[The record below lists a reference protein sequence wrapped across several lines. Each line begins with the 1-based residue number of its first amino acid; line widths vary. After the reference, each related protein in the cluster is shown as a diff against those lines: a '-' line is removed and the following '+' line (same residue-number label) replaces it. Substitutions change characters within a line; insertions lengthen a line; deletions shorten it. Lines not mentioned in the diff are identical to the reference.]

1 MLAIFTRQIFAD
13 LKVKE
18 SEEAVQ
24 SLEGTYAIVGRDA
37 RLET

>member
-1 MLAIFTRQIFAD
+1 MLAIFARQIFAD

-18 SEEAVQ
+18 SEQAVQ
-24 SLEGTYAIVGRDA
+24 SLEDTCAIVSGDV